1 MATARATSIPAPV
14 GGLNDRDSIADMKPQ
29 YALILDNW
37 WPYPSYVGVRKGS
50 TNHVT
55 GFTNPVQ
62 TLVEYLP
69 TTGGAKL
76 FAAAGTGIFDVTTA
90 GAVGAAVVT
99 GQTSAQWQH
108 ANVTTAGGS
117 FLYLVNGQDRPQLY
131 NGTTWTAI
139 DGASTPSIT
148 GVTTTNLVH
157 VCVFKSRLYFVVKNS
172 MQVVF
177 LPVGQVGG
185 AVGTLDMSAI
195 FRDGGS
201 IMACYTWTVDAGAG
215 ADDHFVVI
223 STMGE
228 VAIYRGSNPG
238 AGGDFSIVGVFQL
251 GKPLGRRCA
260 EKYGGDL
267 AVNTTEGVFPLGRG
281 LLSASVDRSV
291 ALTDKIQNSVS
302 IAANSYGSSFGW
314 QLTLYP
320 DANMML
326 LNVPNPGGNYQYA
339 QNTITGAWTK
349 FVGWNANVILHASTG
364 LYYADNTRVYKAW
377 VGDLDNTTP
386 IQADCLPAF
395 NYFGNKAFNK
405 YFTMV
410 RPYILTTGSPSVL
423 YGLNT
428 DYLAQDAQ
436 GTLNFT
442 PPTGMVWSSMVWGS
456 MVWGGG
462 LRPITGW
469 NTVGAVANSASLRLK
484 VQNNG
489 SEVRFNNVDYLFQSS
504 NSVL

>member
-1 MATARATSIPAPV
+1 MLMAK
-14 GGLNDRDSIADMKPQ
+14 DMR
-29 YALILDNW
+29 LL
-37 WPYPSYVGVRKGS
+37 
-50 TNHVT
+50 
-55 GFTNPVQ
+55 
-62 TLVEYLP
+62 
-69 TTGGAKL
+69 
-76 FAAAGTGIFDVTTA
+76 
-90 GAVGAAVVT
+90 
-99 GQTSAQWQH
+99 QWQH

-148 GVTTTNLVH
+148 GVTTSNLVH

-281 LLSASVDRSV
+281 LLSASVDRTV

-302 IAANSYGSSFGW
+302 IAANSTRS
-314 QLTLYP
+314 LAIARKVP
-320 DANMML
+320 DA
-326 LNVPNPGGNYQYA
+326 P
-339 QNTITGAWTK
+339 
-349 FVGWNANVILHASTG
+349 
-364 LYYADNTRVYKAW
+364 
-377 VGDLDNTTP
+377 
-386 IQADCLPAF
+386 
-395 NYFGNKAFNK
+395 
-405 YFTMV
+405 
-410 RPYILTTGSPSVL
+410 
-423 YGLNT
+423 
-428 DYLAQDAQ
+428 
-436 GTLNFT
+436 
-442 PPTGMVWSSMVWGS
+442 
-456 MVWGGG
+456 
-462 LRPITGW
+462 
-469 NTVGAVANSASLRLK
+469 AVAGCEKNSLENVMEEDGRFMSFQNPDARTLRR
-484 VQNNG
+484 QPRG
-489 SEVRFNNVDYLFQSS
+489 AGRPE
-504 NSVL
+504 

>member
-1 MATARATSIPAPV
+1 MARATSIPAPV
-14 GGLNDRDSIADMKPQ
+14 NGLNDRDSVADMKPT
-29 YALILDNW
+29 YALIMDNW
-37 WPYPSYVGVRKGS
+37 WPYPSYLGVRKGS
-50 TNHVT
+50 INHVT
-55 GFTNPVQ
+55 GFTNAVQ

-69 TTGGAKL
+69 TSGVSKL
-76 FAAAGTGIFDVTTA
+76 FAAAGSSIFDVTTA
-90 GAVGAAVVT
+90 GTVGAAVVT
-99 GQTSAQWQH
+99 GQGSAQWQH

-117 FLYLVNGQDRPQLY
+117 FLYLVNGVDNPQLF
-131 NGTTWTAI
+131 NGTTWTHI
-139 DGASTPSIT
+139 DHTSTPSIT
-148 GVTTTNLVH
+148 GVTTSNLVH
-157 VCVFKSRLYFVVKNS
+157 VAVFKSRLYFVVKNS
-172 MQVVF
+172 MQIAF

-185 AVGTLDMSAI
+185 NANFLDMSTI

-223 STMGE
+223 TTMGE

-238 AGGDFSIVGVFQL
+238 SGGDFSIVGVFQL
-251 GKPLGRRCA
+251 GKPLGRRCG

-267 AVNTTEGVFPLGRG
+267 AINTTEGVFPLGRG

-302 IAANSYGSSFGW
+302 LAANSFSSNFGW
-314 QLTLYP
+314 QLCLYP
-320 DANMML
+320 DANMMI
-326 LNVPNPGGNYQYA
+326 LNVPDSSGSYQFA

-349 FVGWNANVILHASTG
+349 FVGWRANVFLHASTG
-364 LYYADNTRVYKAW
+364 LYYADNTKVYKAW
-377 VGDLDNTTP
+377 TGNLDVSLP

-410 RPYILTTGSPSVL
+410 KPYILTSGNPSIL
-423 YGLNT
+423 YSLNT
-428 DYLAQDAQ
+428 DYAPEEPQ
-436 GTLNFT
+436 GALSYT
-442 PPTGMVWSSMVWGS
+442 PPTGMVWSSMVWGA

-462 LRPITGW
+462 LRPLNQW
-469 NTVGAVANSASLRLK
+469 NTVGSVANSAAIRIK

-489 SEVRFNNVDYLFQSS
+489 AEVRFNNVDYFYQPS